1 MIKKIVYISI
11 IPLIVFLLYIYGSY
25 SINQNAKFLNL
36 SKQKFYI
43 KIVSPNFKL
52 EYGLS
57 ENEIRQRF
65 KKLVRYSNPS
75 EKFKTLYVWPEG
87 VFSGYNYKEIA
98 FLKDMFSKKFQK
110 KSLYF
115 IWN

>member
-11 IPLIVFLLYIYGSY
+11 ILSNSLFTLYIYGSY

-57 ENEIRQRF
+57 KNEIRQRF

-75 EKFKTLYVWPEG
+75 EKKKPY
-87 VFSGYNYKEIA
+87 
-98 FLKDMFSKKFQK
+98 MFG
-110 KSLYF
+110 LREYLVVII
-115 IWN
+115 IWK